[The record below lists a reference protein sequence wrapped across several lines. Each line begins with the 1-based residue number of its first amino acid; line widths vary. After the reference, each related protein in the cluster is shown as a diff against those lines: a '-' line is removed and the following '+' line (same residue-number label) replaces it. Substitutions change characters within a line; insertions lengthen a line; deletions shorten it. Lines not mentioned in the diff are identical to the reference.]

1 MSYLRQNNLR
11 AAVFLAPLLLTIS
24 VLAQTPTPTSTNLEQ
39 SKKEL
44 NEAARAYRE
53 GKFSEAQLHSERA
66 LQLDPQSQ
74 VAPFFIARTIHAQ
87 YKPGDR
93 TPENEAKAREAIA
106 AYQNVLLRFRT
117 DDEAYKAIAYLY
129 ANLKE
134 EELLRDWLLKRAV
147 DVSVTSEKR
156 AEAYTVLAAKDWD
169 CSFKFTE
176 LPNNKSTTFDG
187 QNTTVIYL
195 KPRDEALLAE
205 AQRCATRGLQMSEM
219 AIALQADNESAWSY
233 KTTILLEL
241 TKLAEMSGDAQQKT
255 DRHKQYLEALAETTK
270 LSEAGRERE
279 LKSPPRPGLR
289 VYPVTVP

>member
-1 MSYLRQNNLR
+1 MSYLRQNNFK

-24 VLAQTPTPTSTNLEQ
+24 VLAQTPSPTSTNLEQ

-44 NEAARAYRE
+44 HEAASAYRE
-53 GKFSEAQLHSERA
+53 GNFSEAQLHSERA

-93 TPENEAKAREAIA
+93 TPENEAKARAAIV

-134 EELLRDWLLKRAV
+134 EELLRDWLLKRAA
-147 DVSVTSEKR
+147 DVSVGPEKR
-156 AEAYTVLAAKDWD
+156 AEAYAVLAAKDWD

-187 QNTTVIYL
+187 QKTTVSYL
-195 KPRDEALLAE
+195 KPRDQSALTE
-205 AQRCATRGLQMSEM
+205 AQRCATRGLQMSEK
-219 AIALQADNESAWSY
+219 AIALETDSESAWSY
-233 KTTILLEL
+233 KANLLLEL
-241 TKLAEMSGDAQQKT
+241 SKLAEMSGDVQQKT
-255 DRHKQYLEALAETTK
+255 DRYKQYLEALAETTK
-270 LSEAGRERE
+270 LSEAAQ
-279 LKSPPRPGLR
+279 KSQPRDGLR
-289 VYPVTVP
+289 VFPVTVP

>member
-1 MSYLRQNNLR
+1 MNYQRQNNLR

-24 VLAQTPTPTSTNLEQ
+24 VLAQTPSPTSTNLEQ

-66 LQLDPQSQ
+66 LELDPQSQ

-93 TPENEAKAREAIA
+93 TPENEAKAREAIV
-106 AYQNVLLRFRT
+106 AYQNVLLRFRN
-117 DDEAYKAIAYLY
+117 DDEAYKSIAYLY
-129 ANLKE
+129 ANLNE
-134 EELLRDWLLKRAV
+134 EQLLRDWLLKRAA
-147 DVSVTSEKR
+147 DVSMAPEKR

-187 QNTTVIYL
+187 QTTTVIYR
-195 KPRDEALLAE
+195 KPRDEAALSE
-205 AQRCATRGLQMSEM
+205 AQRCAIRGLQMSEM
-219 AIALQADNESAWSY
+219 AIALQTDNESAWSY
-233 KTTILLEL
+233 KANILLEL
-241 TKLAEMSGDAQQKT
+241 SKLAEMSGDAQQKT

-270 LSEAGRERE
+270 LSEAARERE
-279 LKSPPRPGLR
+279 LKSQPRPALR